1 MLLNN
6 IDNVWSLLNKPFNL
20 GFTQRKKTW
29 IGPATLT
36 TKPIMY
42 RIRLHQGKKSR
53 LKIFKSRESDHMNP
67 AKLYCVASTL
77 HSLRKKS
84 VKSLDA
90 FELIDDTAVRIIVSS
105 TTDKCLLGLVMILD
119 TTRKMNFPVRI
130 SEI

>member
-1 MLLNN
+1 
-6 IDNVWSLLNKPFNL
+6 
-20 GFTQRKKTW
+20 
-29 IGPATLT
+29 
-36 TKPIMY
+36 MY
-42 RIRLHQGKKSR
+42 RLHQGKKSR

-67 AKLYCVASTL
+67 AKLYCVPSTL

-119 TTRKMNFPVRI
+119 TRKMDFRVRI

>member
-1 MLLNN
+1 
-6 IDNVWSLLNKPFNL
+6 
-20 GFTQRKKTW
+20 
-29 IGPATLT
+29 
-36 TKPIMY
+36 MY
-42 RIRLHQGKKSR
+42 RLHQGKKSR

-119 TTRKMNFPVRI
+119 TRKKWIFQYVYPK
-130 SEI
+130 SKCDYEINGYWADCVPSVTPFQDEIDKSVSKFGYNQHHH

>member
-1 MLLNN
+1 
-6 IDNVWSLLNKPFNL
+6 
-20 GFTQRKKTW
+20 
-29 IGPATLT
+29 
-36 TKPIMY
+36 MY
-42 RIRLHQGKKSR
+42 RLHQGKKSR

-67 AKLYCVASTL
+67 AKLYCVPSTL

-105 TTDKCLLGLVMILD
+105 TTDKCLLGVVMILD
-119 TTRKMNFPVRI
+119 TTRKMNFLVRI